1 MEESMTTFWKG
12 FLAGLAGL
20 LGILVGTFVVLMK
33 YNLLETEAKAK
44 VEIEQGI
51 AKDAEARV
59 RYQEQ
64 VAEVINEL
72 SNQTIDDLT
81 AKFKEKFKVG
91 G

>member
-1 MEESMTTFWKG
+1 MTSFWKG
-12 FLAGLAGL
+12 FLTGFAGL

-33 YNLLETEAKAK
+33 YRVLETEAKAK

-51 AKDAEARV
+51 AKDAEAQE

-72 SNQTIDDLT
+72 SNQTIDDMT
-81 AKFKEKFKVG
+81 AKFKDKFKVG

>member
-1 MEESMTTFWKG
+1 MTTFWKG
-12 FLAGLAGL
+12 FLVGLASF
-20 LGILVGTFVVLMK
+20 LGILVGTFVVLFK
-33 YNLLETEAKAK
+33 YRIIETEAKAH

-51 AKDAEARV
+51 AKDAEARE

-64 VAEVINEL
+64 VADVINEL

-81 AKFKEKFKVG
+81 AKFKDKFKVG